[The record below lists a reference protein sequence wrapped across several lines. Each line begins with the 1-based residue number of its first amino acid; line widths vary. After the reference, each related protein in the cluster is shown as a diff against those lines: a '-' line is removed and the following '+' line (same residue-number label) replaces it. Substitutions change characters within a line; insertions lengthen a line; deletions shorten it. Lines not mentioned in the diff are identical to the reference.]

1 MKFLLK
7 ATQSPPTVMDGA
19 YGGEGGVRD
28 YTERQLP
35 RKEGAH
41 TKEEVKQQSQDMH
54 QKQRKR
60 VRIAIPRIFQDIS
73 MRVRVVY
80 V

>member
-7 ATQSPPTVMDGA
+7 SIPTVMDGA
-19 YGGEGGVRD
+19 YGREGGVRD

-41 TKEEVKQQSQDMH
+41 TKEEVKQKTTQPGRASETE
-54 QKQRKR
+54 KE
-60 VRIAIPRIFQDIS
+60 S
-73 MRVRVVY
+73 
-80 V
+80 